1 MTEIDLLEQKNQ
13 EHVENMTTALTR
25 GGCKDFGEYQR
36 ICGVIHGLGLAKR
49 DLEDLRQKLERLNN
63 E

>member
-1 MTEIDLLEQKNQ
+1 MTEIDLLEQKNR

-49 DLEDLRQKLERLNN
+49 DLEDLRQKLERFND

>member
-1 MTEIDLLEQKNQ
+1 MTELEVILKKIN
-13 EHVENMTTALTR
+13 EHEISMTAALTR

-36 ICGVIHGLGLAKR
+36 ICGVIHGLGLAKL
-49 DLEDLRQKLERLNN
+49 DIADLRKKIKDYED

>member
-1 MTEIDLLEQKNQ
+1 MTEIDLLEQKNR
-13 EHVENMTTALTR
+13 EHVDSMTTALTR